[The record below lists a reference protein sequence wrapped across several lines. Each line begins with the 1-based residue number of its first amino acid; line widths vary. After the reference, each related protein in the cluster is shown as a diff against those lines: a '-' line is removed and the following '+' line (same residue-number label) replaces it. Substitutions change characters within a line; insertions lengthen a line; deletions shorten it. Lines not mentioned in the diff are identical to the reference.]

1 MNLVVVPFHDWRKI
15 QKEGFRTR
23 DAHFIEELGK
33 IDSIRIII
41 VNRPTTIVEIL
52 LKKKFNLIKGRK
64 ILRKGGCTLYQL
76 SELSYLID
84 YVSSDIFGQVSEGH
98 LWFLRKYQDKKFIKF
113 INDSL
118 QLLKADQDYI
128 VLNQNIFAPGI
139 TLELKPR
146 ISIFDAWDNF
156 TKFDV
161 YLKFRQQI
169 IKAYKQFSANCDFW
183 ITNSS
188 DNVPVFQT
196 DFRPKEIHLI
206 RNGVDISRF
215 VNNKGRLGIPDD
227 LKIIPKPVVG
237 FGGKITHLIDVSLLN
252 ATMELTPNA
261 SFVFVGQILNKD
273 VFNRIEKLPNFYY
286 LGDKHYDEYPNYV
299 KNFDICIIPYIVEE
313 RKKSGAN
320 TIKAYEY
327 LASGKKVIGTY
338 SNGLEELIDYIHIV
352 NTPAEF
358 SNEIK
363 NPQNK
368 KKNIDLE
375 FYSWEAKIRKFMNLL

>member
-33 IDSIRIII
+33 INSIRIII
-41 VNRPTTIVEIL
+41 VNRPTTMVEIL

-84 YVSSDIFGQVSEGH
+84 YVSWDIFGQASEGH
-98 LWFLRKYQDKKFIKF
+98 LWFLRKYQDKGFIKF
-113 INDSL
+113 INESL
-118 QLLKADQDYI
+118 QVLRAEQDYI

-161 YLKFRQQI
+161 YLKFRNQI
-169 IKAYKQFSANCDFW
+169 IDAYKKFSATCDFW

-206 RNGVDISRF
+206 RNGVDVSR
-215 VNNKGRLGIPDD
+215 
-227 LKIIPKPVVG
+227 
-237 FGGKITHLIDVSLLN
+237 
-252 ATMELTPNA
+252 
-261 SFVFVGQILNKD
+261 
-273 VFNRIEKLPNFYY
+273 
-286 LGDKHYDEYPNYV
+286 
-299 KNFDICIIPYIVEE
+299 
-313 RKKSGAN
+313 
-320 TIKAYEY
+320 
-327 LASGKKVIGTY
+327 
-338 SNGLEELIDYIHIV
+338 
-352 NTPAEF
+352 
-358 SNEIK
+358 
-363 NPQNK
+363 
-368 KKNIDLE
+368 
-375 FYSWEAKIRKFMNLL
+375 